1 MSKKLLLTVLLAI
14 SLLTGTV
21 TTAFA
26 AGTGTSTYD
35 IAYQYY
41 DEIFQEAGKLPE
53 ADRERVRH
61 LANALWD
68 LENRKILAADY
79 AGTIE
84 DGKKIISEATSTGYQ
99 LSTFSSIFS
108 LDNNA
113 MLFGKSWESKFEV
126 KAQSLGMDA
135 GDSLTAF
142 FGNGAFFTSS
152 TSQIADNTSNVNILT
167 WKSPA
172 GSTALHQG
180 QISTILNIFDTGF
193 RDFSNIIVAIS
204 IALAIAFGG
213 ASIVS
218 LSMDRNASG
227 DALSREFFK
236 LLLGIWV
243 MCNYKYFALLL
254 IRLGTLLTETVK
266 SVGIDGAQNSTSY
279 QSTIAIW
286 ESFKELLSEIPSPN
300 AMQAATSTG
309 QLAVTTRGGSS
320 NTVLDLLTHLGGT
333 AVYNFV
339 VSLIVYAVAI
349 EIGIRYLFTPLAIAD
364 LYSEKMRSNG
374 FNWLKKLLAVSL
386 QGALIFLMIY
396 GATKLKNSYGLNSI
410 AVNLCTIGMV
420 ASSKLLANEIVGA
433 H

>member
-1 MSKKLLLTVLLAI
+1 M
-14 SLLTGTV
+14 
-21 TTAFA
+21 
-26 AGTGTSTYD
+26 
-35 IAYQYY
+35 
-41 DEIFQEAGKLPE
+41 
-53 ADRERVRH
+53 
-61 LANALWD
+61 
-68 LENRKILAADY
+68 
-79 AGTIE
+79 
-84 DGKKIISEATSTGYQ
+84 
-99 LSTFSSIFS
+99 
-108 LDNNA
+108 
-113 MLFGKSWESKFEV
+113 
-126 KAQSLGMDA
+126 
-135 GDSLTAF
+135 
-142 FGNGAFFTSS
+142 
-152 TSQIADNTSNVNILT
+152 
-167 WKSPA
+167 
-172 GSTALHQG
+172 
-180 QISTILNIFDTGF
+180 
-193 RDFSNIIVAIS
+193 AIS